1 MLKQIKVAFTG
12 PESSGKTTLA
22 NLIAEFY
29 TTSFISE
36 YAREFLKDKKNY
48 SQEDLDTIAKKQVAL
63 CKGSLNPL
71 LISDTEMSVMYIW
84 SLEKFKNVSPTI
96 QLLLEEQN
104 FDHLFLCA
112 PDIPW
117 EKDELRE
124 NPFDRQ
130 RLFELYKDLL
140 VKKRIPFSVI
150 KGELNTRFLACKTQ
164 IETLK
169 AEKIQL

>member
-1 MLKQIKVAFTG
+1 MLKQIKIAFTG

-36 YAREFLKDKKNY
+36 YAREFLKDKKDY

-71 LISDTEMSVMYIW
+71 LISDTEMLVMYIW

-124 NPFDRQ
+124 NPLDRE
-130 RLFELYKDLL
+130 RLFVLYEELLTKNNCSFSILRGSL
-140 VKKRIPFSVI
+140 NQRII
-150 KGELNTRFLACKTQ
+150 ACKKQ
-164 IETLK
+164 IELLLK
-169 AEKIQL
+169 N

>member
-1 MLKQIKVAFTG
+1 MQKQIKVAFTG

-22 NLIAEFY
+22 NLLAEFY

-36 YAREFLKDKKNY
+36 YAREFLKDKKDY

-63 CKGSLNPL
+63 CLESLDPL
-71 LISDTEMSVMYIW
+71 VISDTEMAVIYIW
-84 SLEKFKNVSPTI
+84 SLEKFKIVSPTI
-96 QLLLEEQN
+96 QSLLEEQN

-130 RLFELYKDLL
+130 RLFELYNDLL
-140 VKKRIPFSVI
+140 VKKRISFSI
-150 KGELNTRFLACKTQ
+150 INGDLNTRFLACKKQ

>member
-1 MLKQIKVAFTG
+1 M
-12 PESSGKTTLA
+12 ES
-22 NLIAEFY
+22 
-29 TTSFISE
+29 
-36 YAREFLKDKKNY
+36 
-48 SQEDLDTIAKKQVAL
+48 LD
-63 CKGSLNPL
+63 PL
-71 LISDTEMSVMYIW
+71 VISDTEMAVIYIW
-84 SLEKFKNVSPTI
+84 SLEKFKIVSPTI
-96 QLLLEEQN
+96 QSLLEEQN

-130 RLFELYKDLL
+130 RLFELYNDLL
-140 VKKRIPFSVI
+140 VKKRISFSI
-150 KGELNTRFLACKTQ
+150 INGDLNTRFLACKKQ